1 MGTHPIFESDFDC
14 LTAGFSCVFEFTM
27 GKPKKGA
34 KGKKVSLNDFISE
47 STSVNTVN
55 VDGRA
60 VELPSAPRSSTLE
73 IDVSKLPPRPPYTAL
88 VANLAYDVTEEDL
101 AKFFDGIELK
111 DIYIPREGESS
122 DDRRFKGVA
131 YVTVDGSNAVENLAH
146 ILAKSDHM
154 LLNRK
159 CKIDVYQ
166 ERGSQ
171 FGRGGDRGGRG
182 MGRDAAR
189 DDPFYGRSE
198 KSDDWRRPGGDDRG
212 DRRDDYGSRGGDR
225 YDDRRGGG
233 YDDRRGGYDRY
244 GGDRYGDRSR
254 GGYDDRRG
262 GYGRY
267 ENDRYSDRDR
277 YNDRGY
283 GNRRDYGDRSYGG
296 RDDRGG
302 YGRSAADDDSSWRRA
317 APEIPERRD
326 IPPVRSERPKLQLE
340 KRTVPKTAE
349 PARPSASSN
358 IFGAA
363 KPIDTSKK
371 EKEIEAKLSKLNP
384 EDNRPY
390 RPKTDTF
397 KMSAEDRAAKAA
409 EDLKKRVELGIDDSR
424 PECDRETEVQV
435 TSRFAALDVDE

>member
-244 GGDRYGDRSR
+244 GGDRCGDRSR

-262 GYGRY
+262 GYDDRRGGYDDRRGGGY
-267 ENDRYSDRDR
+267 DRYDDR
-277 YNDRGY
+277 RGGY
-283 GNRRDYGDRSYGG
+283 G

-340 KRTVPKTAE
+340 KRTVPKNAE

>member
-262 GYGRY
+262 GYDDRRGGYDDRRGGVY
-267 ENDRYSDRDR
+267 DRYDDR
-277 YNDRGY
+277 RGGY
-283 GNRRDYGDRSYGG
+283 G

-384 EDNRPY
+384 EDTRPY

>member
-262 GYGRY
+262 GGY
-267 ENDRYSDRDR
+267 DRYDDR
-277 YNDRGY
+277 RGGY
-283 GNRRDYGDRSYGG
+283 G

-371 EKEIEAKLSKLNP
+371 E
-384 EDNRPY
+384 
-390 RPKTDTF
+390 
-397 KMSAEDRAAKAA
+397 
-409 EDLKKRVELGIDDSR
+409 
-424 PECDRETEVQV
+424 
-435 TSRFAALDVDE
+435 

>member
-182 MGRDAAR
+182 MGRDTAR

-198 KSDDWRRPGGDDRG
+198 KSADWRRPGGDDRG

-262 GYGRY
+262 GYD
-267 ENDRYSDRDR
+267 DRRGGYDDR
-277 YNDRGY
+277 RGGY
-283 GNRRDYGDRSYGG
+283 G

-384 EDNRPY
+384 EDTRPY

-435 TSRFAALDVDE
+435 TS